1 MLSSIG
7 DHIQEKEKMHIAKK
21 GEKSMSEENKA
32 IARKFL
38 RMFELGDPN
47 MADEIVATDYY
58 NHDAP
63 DPSIGFEGIKAFVNT
78 FKNAMPDAQVNIE
91 YQVAEG
97 DKVVS
102 RYTWSGTHQGEYFG
116 VPATGK
122 QVSWTHTTT
131 FRIADG
137 KIREA
142 WTNWDQWGLMQ
153 QLGVVS
159 PPGG

>member
-1 MLSSIG
+1 
-7 DHIQEKEKMHIAKK
+7 
-21 GEKSMSEENKA
+21 MSEENKA
-32 IARKFL
+32 IVRKFL
-38 RMFELGDPN
+38 RMFELGDPSI
-47 MADEIVATDYY
+47 ADEIVATDYY

-63 DPSIGFEGIKAFVNT
+63 DPRIGSEGVKAFVT
-78 FKNAMPDAQVNIE
+78 GFKNAMHDAQVNLE

-97 DKVVS
+97 DRVVS
-102 RYTWSGTHQGEYFG
+102 RYTWSGTHQGEFFG

-122 QVSWTHTTT
+122 RVSYTITATM
-131 FRIADG
+131 RIAGG
-137 KIREA
+137 KIREV

>member
-1 MLSSIG
+1 
-7 DHIQEKEKMHIAKK
+7 
-21 GEKSMSEENKA
+21 MSGNASEGNKA
-32 IARKFL
+32 VARKFL
-38 RMFELGDPN
+38 RMLELGDPS
-47 MADEIVATDYY
+47 MADEIVAADYY

-63 DPSIGFEGIKAFVNT
+63 DASIGLEGIKAFVNT
-78 FKNAMPDAQVNIE
+78 FKNAMPDAQVDIA

-102 RYTWSGTHQGEYFG
+102 RYTWSGTHQGELFG

-122 QVSWTHTTT
+122 QASWTVTNT
-131 FRIADG
+131 FMVADG

-142 WTNWDQWGLMQ
+142 WINWDQWGVMQ

-159 PPGG
+159 PPEG